1 MNSKVW
7 VENVPEEYD
16 DMGDVRVG
24 NKSILSY
31 HVFLDSS
38 NNFINIT
45 YSLHKRIPLSIEL
58 VNLLGQKVKTIQPKR
73 NQQAGSHILQIPVSD
88 FPIGTYFLT
97 ISSTIQKE
105 TKKII
110 INE

>member
-58 VNLLGQKVKTIQPKR
+58 VNLLEKKGEYPLKPAWYDKVKKMINKSR
-73 NQQAGSHILQIPVSD
+73 LIS
-88 FPIGTYFLT
+88 FLF
-97 ISSTIQKE
+97 
-105 TKKII
+105 
-110 INE
+110 